1 MSGQLIR
8 EFAGNNLV
16 LILQYA
22 ASSLVPLVLVPH
34 IVGQLGL
41 ASYGALAIALALA
54 SYGALVV
61 QYGFNLSGPYQ
72 LAGGTYGRTELE
84 IVREVTC
91 AKVVLLGAVVVT
103 ITLGSTVSV
112 ALGHSLS
119 EVQVWL
125 LISVPIAAALNTGWH
140 LQAVGRFAMVGAIA
154 VGGALLA
161 TGIGLAG
168 IRPSASDPVAIAA
181 IALIAG
187 PLWTGIGTA
196 TASIRRLS
204 RFPAARP
211 IAAARCAYWTQ
222 LRDGLPLFASQ
233 FVAAL
238 YTASGPILIG
248 LLIGAE
254 QAGAYSVIERIS
266 NAVAGGFLLSHTAA
280 YPKLSQLY
288 ANDRKSYFQLMKFV
302 IGIYLVLSGATVLLA
317 ALSWNHLLAYLF
329 GPSSSDQGALLAGG
343 LAWIVLGIFGTALTG
358 YLTVRNESRRVFRLT
373 VQVLA
378 VSLLLGIPAV
388 MIYGAWAWLAAL
400 ALSQLLVLAVGWR
413 AWSEEYK
420 G

>member
-1 MSGQLIR
+1 MIR
-8 EFAGNNLV
+8 EFAGNNLA

-41 ASYGALAIALALA
+41 ASYGSLAIALAWA
-54 SYGALVV
+54 SYGALIV

-72 LAGGTYGRTELE
+72 LAGGASGRTELE
-84 IVREVTC
+84 IVQEITC
-91 AKVVLLGAVVVT
+91 AKVVLLAPVLG
-103 ITLGSTVSV
+103 ITLLAGMVSA
-112 ALGHSLS
+112 ALGHSHS
-119 EVQVWL
+119 GEQAWL
-125 LISVPIAAALNTGWH
+125 LISIPMAAALNTGWH
-140 LQAVGRFAMVGAIA
+140 LQAVGRFATASAIA

-168 IRPSASDPVAIAA
+168 IRANAPDPLAITAV
-181 IALIAG
+181 ALIAG
-187 PLWTGIGTA
+187 PLWTSIGTA
-196 TASIRRLS
+196 TASLRHLS

-211 IAAARCAYWTQ
+211 IAAAPCAPWAQ
-222 LRDGLPLFASQ
+222 LRDGWPLFASQ

-248 LLIGAE
+248 LLVGAE

-266 NAVAGGFLLSHTAA
+266 NAVVAGFLLSHTAA

-288 ANDRKSYFQLMKFV
+288 ARDRKSYLQLMKFV
-302 IGIYLVLSGATVLLA
+302 IGTYLVLSGATVFFA
-317 ALSWNHLLAYLF
+317 VLSWNQILVYLF
-329 GPSSSDQGALLAGG
+329 GPTSSDQGGLLAGG

-378 VSLLLGIPAV
+378 VSLTIGIPAV
-388 MIYGAWAWLAAL
+388 MMYGAWAWMAAL
-400 ALSQLLVLAVGWR
+400 AISQLLVLTVGWR
-413 AWSEEYK
+413 AWSTENK
-420 G
+420 R